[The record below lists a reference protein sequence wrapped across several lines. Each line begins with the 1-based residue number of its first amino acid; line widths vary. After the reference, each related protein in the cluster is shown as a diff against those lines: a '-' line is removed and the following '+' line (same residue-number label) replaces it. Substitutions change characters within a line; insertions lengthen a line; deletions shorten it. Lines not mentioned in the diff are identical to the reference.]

1 MQYCVIGSGA
11 MGGVYGL
18 RLVEAGYS
26 VNFFDTNQEHV
37 DTITRKG
44 FQLSGVKGG
53 GLYRVNATTDPHE
66 LENTADI
73 VLFQAHTTGTIDA
86 ADVAALV
93 LKPEGWA
100 ITLQNGIGN
109 VEALIKALGS
119 VRVVGGISYHSAE
132 LQGPGHAVHTNE
144 GTTFLGEVSGGSSA
158 RLDAL
163 YDAFKKAQLSPEL
176 ATNIMSVIW
185 SKFVVNCG
193 INPVCAVSGLRSG
206 EVARNFSANELQ
218 TKILA
223 EIMQVVN
230 AKGIKLSNNDMIG
243 YVKKL
248 TKSRYNKPSMQQH
261 IDAGRLTEIDSLNGA
276 LVQEAK
282 ALNIDVPYNESL
294 VLMTKAREAA
304 MVQAQ
309 NGIEL
314 DYEALEAAAETEVN

>member
-1 MQYCVIGSGA
+1 MRYCVIGAGA
-11 MGGVYGL
+11 MGGMYGL

-26 VNFFDTNQEHV
+26 VDFFDTNQEHV
-37 DTITRKG
+37 DTIKRKG
-44 FQLSGVKGG
+44 FQLSGVKGD
-53 GLYRVNATTDPHE
+53 GLYRVNATADPYE

-73 VLFQAHTTGTIDA
+73 VLFQAHTSGTIDA

-109 VEALIKALGS
+109 LEALMKALGS
-119 VRVVGGISYHSAE
+119 DRVVGGISYHSAE
-132 LQGPGHAVHTNE
+132 LRGMGHTVHTNE
-144 GTTFLGEVSGGSSA
+144 GPTFLGEVSGDKSA
-158 RLDAL
+158 RVDIL
-163 YDAFKKAQLSPEL
+163 YDAFRKAQLSPEL
-176 ATNIMSVIW
+176 ASDIMSVIW
-185 SKFVVNCG
+185 SKFIVNCG
-193 INPVCAVSGLRSG
+193 VNPVCAVSGLRSG

-218 TKILA
+218 TKILE

-282 ALNIDVPYNESL
+282 ALDIAVPYNESL

-304 MVQAQ
+304 MVQAKS
-309 NGIEL
+309 GVEP
-314 DYEALEAAAETEVN
+314 DYAALEAIAEKEGN